1 MANTKKTKY
10 EAPSIE
16 FLYPNGVGPNV
27 SDTVDDVANTV
38 ATDPMT
44 LKQVFDKGWG
54 AIKAHPWQAAG
65 TGILGAV
72 NLGGLFDNNKLLG
85 QGIGAGIGLATPKL
99 IELITKNPLK
109 IGGLGR
115 ANLAMIGGGFGA
127 LFDALR
133 AKQEEE
139 KALAQQQ
146 RYYGG

>member
-1 MANTKKTKY
+1 
-10 EAPSIE
+10 
-16 FLYPNGVGPNV
+16 
-27 SDTVDDVANTV
+27 
-38 ATDPMT
+38 MT

-54 AIKAHPWQAAG
+54 AVKAHPWQAAG